1 MCNKICCE
9 TNKGAAIST
18 ATISVLTCIGGTS
31 QIVFG
36 SIYNLP
42 VLIGMGIITC
52 CSTPFISCL
61 SYYYSSNNPTLY
73 RSPVPPFFNCV
84 CLRST

>member
-9 TNKGAAIST
+9 TNKNTAIST

-31 QIVFG
+31 QIIIG
-36 SIYNLP
+36 SIYNMP
-42 VLIGMGIITC
+42 LIIGTGFITC

-61 SYYYSSNNPTLY
+61 SYYYSSLTPTLD
-73 RSPVPPFFNCV
+73 RSPVPRFC
-84 CLRST
+84 